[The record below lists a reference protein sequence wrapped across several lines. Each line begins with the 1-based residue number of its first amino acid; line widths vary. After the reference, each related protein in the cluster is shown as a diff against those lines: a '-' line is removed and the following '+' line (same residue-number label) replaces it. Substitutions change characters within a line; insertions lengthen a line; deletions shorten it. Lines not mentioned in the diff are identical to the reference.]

1 MKITQN
7 RSKGFTL
14 IELLVVIAIIAILAA
29 MLLPALSR
37 AKTKAQGI
45 QCMNNHKQLLIAWRM
60 YVEDNRD
67 KLPHTKTGP
76 YAWVNG
82 WLDYTAANSN
92 WMPEED
98 IHKSILWQYCG
109 KNAGIFKCPGDK
121 SMVNVRGTMQ
131 PRVRSMSS
139 LNWVGGRGTSTG
151 ADDPNMLWSTPE
163 GRWRTYRKS
172 GDMVQPGPA
181 MTFVF
186 LDEREDSIND
196 GMFVVDMNGW
206 GTDNVNIVDFPAAYH
221 GNAAG
226 FSFADGHS
234 ELRKWR
240 DSRTMPPLKKGS
252 NYDFNEKPSSK
263 NVDIKWMQERATRM
277 M

>member
-1 MKITQN
+1 MTKREN
-7 RSKGFTL
+7 RSGGFTL

-29 MLLPALSR
+29 MLLPALGR

-67 KLPHTKTGP
+67 KLPHVKTGP

-82 WLDYTAANSN
+82 WLDYTAGDSN
-92 WMPEED
+92 WKLETD
-98 IHKSILWQYCG
+98 IQKSGLWPYCG

-121 SMVNVRGTMQ
+121 SMVNVRGTMM
-131 PRVRSMSS
+131 PRVRSMSM
-139 LNWVGGRGTSTG
+139 LNWVGGRGTSDG
-151 ADDPNMLWSTPE
+151 KDDPNMLWSEPE
-163 GRWRTYRKS
+163 GRWRTYRKYS
-172 GDMVQPGPA
+172 DMVRPGTA

-196 GMFVVDMNGW
+196 GMFVVDMNGY
-206 GTDNVNIVDFPAAYH
+206 GTENVNIVDYPAAYH

-234 ELRKWR
+234 ELKKWNN
-240 DSRTMPPLKKGS
+240 SATMPPLKRGS
-252 NYDFNEKPSSK
+252 NYDYNEKPSK
-263 NVDIKWMQERATRM
+263 GNKDIQWMQERATRM